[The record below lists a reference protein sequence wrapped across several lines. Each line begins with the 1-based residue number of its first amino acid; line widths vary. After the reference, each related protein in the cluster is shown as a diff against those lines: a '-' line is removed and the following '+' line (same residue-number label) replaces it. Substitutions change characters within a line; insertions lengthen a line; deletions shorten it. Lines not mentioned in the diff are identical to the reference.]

1 VKHTIYNGFGVE
13 CERWHGENR
22 SITTDVAQLSVTDVQ
37 RALTIEYLTEAGL
50 FNLESYW
57 EQSVCILKTNRL
69 VRTRMLGGVGGV
81 QHEPAPIP
89 IRVVIPRLR
98 ARS

>member
-1 VKHTIYNGFGVE
+1 MGMSSRAARGSAMSGKGAW
-13 CERWHGENR
+13 R
-22 SITTDVAQLSVTDVQ
+22 LSRTSAVQ